1 MKPVMKVKISIDAAM
16 TLALL
21 LLMAYG
27 LVGEAAHECWGWGCL
42 PFSSCI
48 IS

>member
-1 MKPVMKVKISIDAAM
+1 MKVKISIDAAM

-27 LVGEAAHECWGWGCL
+27 LVGEAAHEWLGWGCL

>member
-1 MKPVMKVKISIDAAM
+1 MKVKISIDAAM

-27 LVGEAAHECWGWGCL
+27 LVGCL